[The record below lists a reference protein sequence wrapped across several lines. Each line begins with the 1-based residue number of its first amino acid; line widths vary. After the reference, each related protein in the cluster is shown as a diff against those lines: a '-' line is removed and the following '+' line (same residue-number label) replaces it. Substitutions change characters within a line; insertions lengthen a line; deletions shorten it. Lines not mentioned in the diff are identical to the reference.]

1 MAWAEWQWM
10 SVELPLEEQLMV
22 ERQVRAVHDHV
33 NTKEIAE
40 LCSSLI
46 RQNHHQQK
54 LLQQAI
60 KRIMELKSLK
70 TAKTINRN
78 NYPGGEISFC
88 VLSRNLRNARS
99 LI

>member
-1 MAWAEWQWM
+1 
-10 SVELPLEEQLMV
+10 MV

-46 RQNHHQQK
+46 RQNHYQQK

-60 KRIMELKSLK
+60 KRIMEL
-70 TAKTINRN
+70 
-78 NYPGGEISFC
+78 EIIEDC
-88 VLSRNLRNARS
+88 QDNQPQQLPWWQNILLRFKP
-99 LI
+99 

>member
-1 MAWAEWQWM
+1 MAWAKWQWM
-10 SVELPLEEQLMV
+10 LVELPLEEQLMV

-60 KRIMELKSLK
+60 KRIIEL
-70 TAKTINRN
+70 
-78 NYPGGEISFC
+78 EIIEDC
-88 VLSRNLRNARS
+88 QDNQPQKLSWWQHILLRFKP
-99 LI
+99 

>member
-1 MAWAEWQWM
+1 M

-22 ERQVRAVHDHV
+22 ERQVRAVNDHV

-46 RQNHHQQK
+46 RQKSHQQK

-60 KRIMELKSLK
+60 KRIMEL
-70 TAKTINRN
+70 
-78 NYPGGEISFC
+78 EIIEDC
-88 VLSRNLRNARS
+88 QDNQPQQLPWWQNILLRFKP
-99 LI
+99 